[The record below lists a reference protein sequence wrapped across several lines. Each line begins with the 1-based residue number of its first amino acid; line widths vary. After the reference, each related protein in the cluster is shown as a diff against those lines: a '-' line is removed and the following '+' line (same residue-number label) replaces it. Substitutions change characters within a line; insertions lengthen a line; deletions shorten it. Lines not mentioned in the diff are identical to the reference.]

1 MKPDYYSIVVFSA
14 RIANDPKIPWRR
26 AEKIVKEFCGSIVIN
41 FTELK
46 TAWEEFSHAGCSREI
61 QRIKY

>member
-1 MKPDYYSIVVFSA
+1 MKLDYYSIVVFSA
-14 RIANDPKIPWRR
+14 RTANDPKIPWRR
-26 AEKIVKEFCGSIVIN
+26 VEKIVKGFCGSAVIN

-46 TAWEEFSHAGCSREI
+46 TAWKEFSHAGCSREI